1 MFVIIARLYNGLAL
15 HPSFTSSALPH
26 SAGNPVLIPLAMGAS
41 AMLPL
46 PKILIL
52 ALLAST
58 QGALATATPFL
69 PPVSQVEKVLKLT
82 QSCLI
87 SQSFHFMYNS
97 EGSREFPLP
106 ISSACSLRNENIF
119 SMLIIFVKLGQCD
132 RIKLTWD
139 RGDSDTG

>member
-26 SAGNPVLIPLAMGAS
+26 STGNPVLIPLAMGAS
-41 AMLPL
+41 AMLSL

-87 SQSFHFMYNS
+87 SQSFHFGYS
-97 EGSREFPLP
+97 GDSGVFSLP
-106 ISSACSLRNENIF
+106 ITSACSVRDEKQRF
-119 SMLIIFVKLGQCD
+119 DVHHFRQTRSM
-132 RIKLTWD
+132 R
-139 RGDSDTG
+139 